1 MANLKFCFSAKCQI
15 LALAN
20 KILKSTCQKKAISG
34 ITDKRVNNAP
44 KNRITLW
51 ECGGMVDAT
60 DLKSVDF
67 KRSWGFKSP
76 PSHVKNN

>member
-1 MANLKFCFSAKCQI
+1 MAKLRFCFGAKCQI

-44 KNRITLW
+44 KNWITLR

-76 PSHVKNN
+76 PSHLKNN